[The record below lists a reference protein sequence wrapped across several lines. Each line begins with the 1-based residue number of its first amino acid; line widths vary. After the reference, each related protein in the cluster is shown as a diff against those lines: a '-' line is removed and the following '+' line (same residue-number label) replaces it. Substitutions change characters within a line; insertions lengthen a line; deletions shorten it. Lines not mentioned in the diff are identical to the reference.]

1 MKKSKRM
8 WGFLTFAFLFVLSL
22 SVSCK
27 QRNDEKKPDPTPEPN
42 PPITQKFKVSF
53 RSNPLGKAKIK
64 ASADGVTPVI
74 SDALG
79 SIEVE
84 AGKTVTFAA
93 SDIDDEKLADEWVNV
108 TSSSDDKMTATLKVT
123 KNVMVIFKLKDK
135 PAPKVKVT
143 YSIVNEFD
151 DAHIHQGLLG
161 VIDKS
166 AGDVTVV
173 SGGEVQVGHTIHIS
187 ANPNHANGRHRI
199 KEWVFT
205 SPSLSVPNT
214 QEDVIFEVAKEHVAQ
229 GINFTVEFEK
239 GEPPE
244 PPLPDGKVRLK
255 AGVFLW
261 DNLEELNFVEGA
273 GLYGS
278 INGESESEGPTN
290 LTLNKGSTV
299 KYRLDPRAGKVLYKW
314 DGEGVEGKV
323 IDPSDQNIVTL
334 TADKDKYLKAIMKN
348 VGMSI
353 FSVFIKDEAD
363 KFVTEDVAKI
373 VAKTKNDSNELIA
386 CNVSKKYV
394 ECPTG
399 KDAILELMPL
409 DPSYQIDAIEVN
421 PSDIVVEKDT
431 ENLNR
436 FTVKSIKDDIAI
448 IIKMKKVDTVDITID
463 GDDHVEAD
471 SKKTFKVSKGTLWKV
486 LKETA
491 HIADVR
497 FTEGYELDK
506 WTQDNESGIEL
517 ADNYKFEANKTVF
530 VKSKIQMKKLE
541 YSVKNNK
548 GENVADEKV
557 SIVATKDSDGSAVAT
572 GASLPYGTKVNF
584 VATIKDNKWAIK
596 RWSWNVQEDPTTQAT
611 DHTKASITL
620 KESDQVVTLTAEE
633 VINLTIKGDS
643 HVKAESL
650 VTFSVDKGSN
660 WSSLRHN
667 EKIRGVQFEEGYKL
681 GKWLK
686 GENESSPELKD
697 DDEFATDTTI
707 FVKSKDVNLMR
718 FTYKVKNKNWVDMQT
733 NEYTITTKNAE
744 TSVAVANGDDVPK
757 GTKISIEVSFTDQKL
772 KVRYWTPDNAKDP
785 NDYNKGLVTIGD
797 GDMEVIMA
805 ADEAIQVTIDGDEH
819 LSSDSKKPFV
829 AWKGVQ
835 WWNIRE
841 GNYGYEF
848 FKDLIKFEDGW
859 ELDKYLKGG
868 ATGVE
873 LEWDTPF
880 NEDTTVYIKS
890 KKKE

>member
-299 KYRLDPRAGKVLYKW
+299 KYRLEPKPGKVLYKW
-314 DGEGVEGKV
+314 DGEGVDGKV
-323 IDPSDQNIVTL
+323 IDPTDQNIVTL

-353 FSVFIKDEAD
+353 FSVFIKNEAGNLVE
-363 KFVTEDVAKI
+363 KDVAKV
-373 VAKTKNDSNELIA
+373 VAKTKNDTNELID
-386 CNVSKKYV
+386 CNISKTYV

-399 KDAILELMPL
+399 KDAILELMPQ
-409 DPSYQIDAIEVN
+409 DPSYQIDKIEVN

-431 ENLNR
+431 ENLNK
-436 FTVKSIKDDIAI
+436 FTVKSIKDDIVVI
-448 IIKMKKVDTVDITID
+448 ITMKKVDTVDITIA

-486 LKETA
+486 LKETS

-506 WTQDNESGIEL
+506 WTSESASGADL
-517 ADNYKFEANKTVF
+517 ADAEKFEANKTIF
-530 VKSKIQMKKLE
+530 ANSKIQMKKLE

-557 SIVATKDSDGSAVAT
+557 SIVATKDSDSSPVAT
-572 GASLPYGTKVNF
+572 GTSLPYGTKVNF
-584 VATIKDNKWAIK
+584 VATIKDTNWAIK

-611 DHTKASITL
+611 NHTKASITL
-620 KESDQVVTLTAEE
+620 KNDAEVTLFADEA
-633 VINLTIKGDS
+633 VTITLKGDS
-643 HVKAESL
+643 HVKTESL
-650 VTFSVDKGSN
+650 ATFSVDKGST
-660 WSSLRHN
+660 WRDLRWN
-667 EKIRGVQFEEGYKL
+667 EKIRDVKFEEGYKL
-681 GKWLK
+681 GKWFK

-744 TSVAVANGDDVPK
+744 TSVAIANGDDVPK